1 MLVIFRKWLVFVT
14 WLKWWFLIG
23 WLRAR
28 AEIMAYYELRRMKRL
43 GFVIW
48 AGCGNL
54 RARFLSVRYVKNFSF
69 NIIIL
74 LLL

>member
-1 MLVIFRKWLVFVT
+1 M
-14 WLKWWFLIG
+14 IG

-48 AGCGNL
+48 AGCDNL
-54 RARFLSVRYVKNFSF
+54 RARFFCPRVM
-69 NIIIL
+69 
-74 LLL
+74 